1 MNPRH
6 DVPPEVNDAVG
17 MINRQATAI
26 QVLLAALFI
35 AVAVAVVGWV
45 RDVPPPEPNPM
56 LGICEA
62 RLHALRLEF
71 QALDKA
77 EADGQQE
84 LSTCLAD
91 NARLAK
97 QLSQ

>member
-6 DVPPEVNDAVG
+6 DVPPEVNGAVG
-17 MINRQATAI
+17 VIERQATAI
-26 QVLLAALFI
+26 QVLLAALFVTMAI
-35 AVAVAVVGWV
+35 AIVGWV
-45 RDVPPPEPNPM
+45 RDVPPPEPDPM
-56 LGICEA
+56 LRICEA
-62 RLHALRLEF
+62 RLQALRLEF
-71 QALDKA
+71 EALDKA
-77 EADGQQE
+77 EADGQQQ

>member
-6 DVPPEVNDAVG
+6 DVPPEVNGAVG
-17 MINRQATAI
+17 VIERQATAI
-26 QVLLAALFI
+26 QVLLAALFVTMAI
-35 AVAVAVVGWV
+35 AIVGWV
-45 RDVPPPEPNPM
+45 RDVPPP
-56 LGICEA
+56 
-62 RLHALRLEF
+62 
-71 QALDKA
+71 
-77 EADGQQE
+77 QQQ